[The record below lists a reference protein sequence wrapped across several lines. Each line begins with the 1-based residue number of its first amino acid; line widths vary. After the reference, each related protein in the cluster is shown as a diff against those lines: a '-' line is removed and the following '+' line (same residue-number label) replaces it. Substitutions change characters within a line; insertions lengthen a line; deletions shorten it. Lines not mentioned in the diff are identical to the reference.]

1 MNLPQNVKHIIETL
15 EKNSFEA
22 FAVGGCV
29 RDSLMG
35 VEPKD
40 YDITTNALPEQVK
53 EFFSKTIETGIE
65 HGTIT
70 VVLDG
75 ENYEVTTYR
84 IDGEYL
90 DNRRPDKVVF
100 TPNLKEDLLRRD
112 FTINA
117 IAYNDA
123 KGYQDFFYGQEHIKE
138 KKIIAVGSAEKR
150 FDEDSLRIYRGVR
163 FACQLGFEIDEETKT
178 AMKKKAELTRNLS
191 VERIREELVKA
202 LKSEYVENLKTFID
216 IDVLKFYDD
225 SLSEH
230 VKNNLDTIIK
240 NLKKLDKAEKT
251 TTNVLAVLF
260 YGLFIDDDKEQ
271 LKKLKLDNKTIN
283 EVYTI
288 QGYIGDTRISNIYS
302 TRRALSCYGEFL
314 KTILYLEEILV
325 GVDNSE
331 IFENIDKILENND
344 PIYLK
349 DLAVNG
355 RDMQEAGLKGKEIGR
370 QLEFLLNEVHKNPS
384 VNTKEQLLAFKL
396 LS

>member
-1 MNLPQNVKHIIETL
+1 MNLPQNVKYIIETI
-15 EKNSFEA
+15 EKNNFEA

-53 EFFSKTIETGIE
+53 VLFSKTIETGIE

-75 ENYEVTTYR
+75 ENFEVTTYR

-117 IAYNDA
+117 IAYNDT
-123 KGYQDFFYGQEHIKE
+123 KGYQDFFNGQEHIKE

-163 FACQLGFEIDEETKT
+163 FACQLGFEIDEETKI
-178 AMKKKAELTRNLS
+178 AMKSKAELTQNLS

-202 LKSEYVENLKTFID
+202 LKSLYIENLKTFID
-216 IDVLKFYDD
+216 IDVLRFYDD
-225 SLSEH
+225 ILSEH
-230 VKNNLDTIIK
+230 VKNDLDKIIK
-240 NLKKLDKAEKT
+240 NLNNIERT
-251 TTNVLAVLF
+251 NTNVLATLF
-260 YGLFIDDDKEQ
+260 FGLSLDEVKKQ

-288 QGYIGDTRISNIYS
+288 LEYINVRNEDNFYFTRK
-302 TRRALSCYGEFL
+302 ALSKYGEFF
-314 KTILYLEEILV
+314 KTMLYVQEILTS
-325 GVDNSE
+325 VDNSSILKNVNTVLANNE
-331 IFENIDKILENND
+331 PINI
-344 PIYLK
+344 K
-349 DLAVNG
+349 DLVVNG
-355 RDMQEAGLKGKEIGR
+355 KDMQEAGFSGVQIGEK
-370 QLEFLLNEVHKNPS
+370 LNFLLDEVHKNPEL
-384 VNTKEQLLAFKL
+384 NTKEQLLAL
-396 LS
+396 LQ

>member
-1 MNLPQNVKHIIETL
+1 MNLPQNVKYIIETL
-15 EKNSFEA
+15 EKNNYEA
-22 FAVGGCV
+22 YVVGGCV

-40 YDITTNALPEQVK
+40 YDITTNALPEQVQGL
-53 EFFSKTIETGIE
+53 FSKTFETGIE

-70 VVLDG
+70 VVEGG

-117 IAYNDA
+117 IAYNDN
-123 KGYQDFFYGQEHIKE
+123 KGYQDFFNGQEHIKE

-163 FACQLGFEIDEETKT
+163 FACQLGFDIDVETKA
-178 AMKKKAELTRNLS
+178 AMLKKADLTQNLS

-202 LKSEYVENLKTFID
+202 LKSVHIENLKTFID

-225 SLSEH
+225 TLNEH
-230 VKNNLDTIIK
+230 VKSNLDIIIK
-240 NLKKLDKAEKT
+240 NLNNIERT
-251 TTNVLAVLF
+251 STNVLCALF
-260 YGLFIDDDKEQ
+260 YRLSIEEVKNQ

-288 QGYIGDTRISNIYS
+288 LDYVDVVNVDDMYFTRK
-302 TRRALSCYGEFL
+302 TLSKYGEFF
-314 KTILYLEEILV
+314 KVVLYVQEVLT
-325 GVDNSE
+325 GVDNSVILKNVNNVLDNQE
-331 IFENIDKILENND
+331 PINI
-344 PIYLK
+344 K

-355 RDMQEAGLKGKEIGR
+355 KDMQTAGFSGVQIGEK
-370 QLEFLLNEVHKNPS
+370 LSFLLDEVHKNPK
-384 VNTKEQLLAFKL
+384 VNTKEDLLKL
-396 LS
+396 IG